1 MLCNHRKAIPKIS
14 QKWIE
19 KLEASDIKKKAKK
32 VKKAKKKMKKKGEE
46 SGCKKVTF
54 QRLSAQRETLQLKRS
69 DFQEGQNLERSVQG
83 SDDQGSNH
91 QGSYYQGS
99 NRQGSYHHGSNRQGS
114 YHQGSHHQGLYHQ
127 GSYHQGSDFDGSFE
141 ESLCL
146 ESSKFNY
153 LDPRITVAWCKK
165 HNVGLEKVFCQKL
178 RDNFKWALD
187 TEEDFVF

>member
-83 SDDQGSNH
+83 SDDQGSYH
-91 QGSYYQGS
+91 QGSNHEGSYHQGS

-114 YHQGSHHQGLYHQ
+114 YHQ

>member
-1 MLCNHRKAIPKIS
+1 MVAMLCNHRKAVPKIS

-19 KLEASDIKKKAKK
+19 KLEANDIKKKAKK
-32 VKKAKKKMKKKGEE
+32 VKKAKKKMKKKQEE
-46 SGCKKVTF
+46 SGCKKVVF

-69 DFQEGQNLERSVQG
+69 DFQEGQDLERSVQG
-83 SDDQGSNH
+83 SDDQGSDHQGSNHQRSNH
-91 QGSYYQGS
+91 QGSCHQGS
-99 NRQGSYHHGSNRQGS
+99 N
-114 YHQGSHHQGLYHQ
+114 HQ
-127 GSYHQGSDFDGSFE
+127 GSYHQGMNHKSDCDGSYE

-165 HNVGLEKVFCQKL
+165 HNVDLEKVFCQKL

>member
-1 MLCNHRKAIPKIS
+1 
-14 QKWIE
+14 
-19 KLEASDIKKKAKK
+19 
-32 VKKAKKKMKKKGEE
+32 MKKKQEE
-46 SGCKKVTF
+46 SGCKKVVF

-69 DFQEGQNLERSVQG
+69 DFQEGQDLERSVQG
-83 SDDQGSNH
+83 SDDQGSDHQGSNH
-91 QGSYYQGS
+91 QGSC
-99 NRQGSYHHGSNRQGS
+99 
-114 YHQGSHHQGLYHQ
+114 HQGSDWKGLNHK
-127 GSYHQGSDFDGSFE
+127 GSDFDGSYE

-165 HNVGLEKVFCQKL
+165 HNVGLENVFCQKL